1 MTKRCCAVNV
11 GIDVGKDV
19 LDICL
24 LERGL
29 TLQIANT
36 ESEIAALV
44 SRLSR
49 YRLARIVV
57 EATGRL
63 ERALVGALLERG
75 LPVIVVQPLKV
86 RRYAQAIGQLAKT
99 DRIDAEV
106 IARFAADLKP
116 EVGALN
122 DPETLRIKDLLA
134 RRRQIVTMRTMEK
147 NRHQVMPEVAQSS
160 ICRMIEV
167 LDEELEHIE
176 RRLDEAIA
184 ENSQWSHR
192 RDCLMSMPGVGKR
205 VAYTLLADL
214 PELGTMNRK
223 QIAALMGMS
232 EILCV
237 SRTDF

>member
-1 MTKRCCAVNV
+1 M
-11 GIDVGKDV
+11 
-19 LDICL
+19 
-24 LERGL
+24 
-29 TLQIANT
+29 
-36 ESEIAALV
+36 
-44 SRLSR
+44 
-49 YRLARIVV
+49 
-57 EATGRL
+57 
-63 ERALVGALLERG
+63 
-75 LPVIVVQPLKV
+75 
-86 RRYAQAIGQLAKT
+86 KT

-184 ENSQWSHR
+184 ENSQT
-192 RDCLMSMPGVGKR
+192 
-205 VAYTLLADL
+205 A
-214 PELGTMNRK
+214 
-223 QIAALMGMS
+223 
-232 EILCV
+232 
-237 SRTDF
+237 